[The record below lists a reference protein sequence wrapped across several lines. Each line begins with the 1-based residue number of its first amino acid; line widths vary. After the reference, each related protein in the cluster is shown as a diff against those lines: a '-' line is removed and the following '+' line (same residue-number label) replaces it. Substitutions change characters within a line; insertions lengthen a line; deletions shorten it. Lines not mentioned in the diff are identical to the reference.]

1 MQALNAGLAELS
13 ANVQRIEV
21 ELQAAEAEEEAA
33 LKAEAETRAAAAAA
47 KLAEKAGLGRTAAG
61 KEIVDRARLLV
72 QQKTGGKPTAAV
84 SKPFAEADHLLLT
97 GDLTGAVAKLRTA
110 YRAV

>member
-1 MQALNAGLAELS
+1 M
-13 ANVQRIEV
+13 
-21 ELQAAEAEEEAA
+21 
-33 LKAEAETRAAAAAA
+33 
-47 KLAEKAGLGRTAAG
+47 
-61 KEIVDRARLLV
+61 DRARLLV
-72 QQKTGGKPTAAV
+72 QQRTGGKLTAAV